1 MVGCA
6 SLFKDFRNEEK
17 NRRDGNAHVI
27 RLATPSFLLS
37 SSLEAHLDPIC
48 EGGGEPILGSS
59 VEATSSSG
67 LKNEFLLARSAKEGA
82 SFMSSYVAGLG
93 VCGNCLQVHK

>member
-1 MVGCA
+1 MGSCA
-6 SLFKDFRNEEK
+6 ELRQLPEKKK